1 MEIWQFLLNVIHD
14 NKPNNFYIKHFFIN
28 FKLNIKIVWF
38 IIMNDVQQKLSNFHG
53 ILDIAFYYLV
63 S

>member
-1 MEIWQFLLNVIHD
+1 MIINQIIFILNI
-14 NKPNNFYIKHFFIN
+14 FSYF

-38 IIMNDVQQKLSNFHG
+38 IIMHDVQQKLSNFHG

>member
-1 MEIWQFLLNVIHD
+1 MITYNYNIQNTAVFLL
-14 NKPNNFYIKHFFIN
+14 FFIFN
-28 FKLNIKIVWF
+28 LKNYEKMFNIKIVWF
-38 IIMNDVQQKLSNFHG
+38 IIMHDVQQKLSNFHS